1 MYPYDTVIFDLDG
14 TLLNTLQDLAD
25 STNYALAL
33 QGMPARTLEEV
44 RRFVGN
50 GVGRLIHRAV
60 PEGTPE
66 EVEARVL
73 ADFRAHYTLNMEH
86 KTAPYPGVLPLLD
99 RLGQAGI
106 RTAVVS
112 NKFDSAVKGL
122 CHAYFGT
129 RIPVAIG
136 ESQGVARKPAPDT
149 VFRALEELGA
159 GTGRCRHPDRRQR
172 RAALPLG
179 ELGLPGCGVSH
190 RPWRPAHRGHP
201 PGIRGPAPRRIRPKS
216 TRHSFAMAGAFFN
229 TSGSSRSQGQRGG

>member
-159 GTGRCRHPDRRQR
+159 GTGRAVYVGDWTSRP
-172 RAALPLG
+172 PPT
-179 ELGLPGCGVSH
+179 PGC
-190 RPWRPAHRGHP
+190 PA
-201 PGIRGPAPRRIRPKS
+201 
-216 TRHSFAMAGAFFN
+216 
-229 TSGSSRSQGQRGG
+229 SR